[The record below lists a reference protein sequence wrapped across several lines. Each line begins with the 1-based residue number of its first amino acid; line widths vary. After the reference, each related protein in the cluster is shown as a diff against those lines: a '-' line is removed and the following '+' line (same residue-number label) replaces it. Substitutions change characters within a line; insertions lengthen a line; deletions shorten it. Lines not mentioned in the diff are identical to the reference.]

1 MTYQNLERQ
10 EDDRPLQ
17 NSPSVDFIPEGIAP
31 KRESA
36 ARGGWL
42 SGPKG
47 LLVGLLLG
55 LGLAFGATKIA
66 TSSKPEG
73 AVVEQTDPVASAS
86 VTVAVAE
93 RAPVRQTIE
102 TNGTVE
108 AFDLLSVSP
117 RASGL
122 QIESVLVREGDR
134 VVAGQ
139 VLAVLDDSVLQAQLD
154 QARAQVSAAQAQVT
168 QAQAQVAQNR
178 AGLAEAR
185 ENADR
190 YESLFAK
197 GAISG
202 EELTSRR
209 TAVATETGTV
219 GSAIAAV
226 ESAEATVRS
235 AQAEVDRLNTQLAQT
250 EVVAPESGIVA
261 SKTATVGDTANAGNP
276 LFEIISGDRLEL
288 AVKVPQAQLAQINV
302 GTTAQITSAADANL
316 QLQGQV
322 RSIDPTVDPQTRQAT
337 VKIGL
342 PGSDRLRP
350 GMFLKAEIAVG
361 SRQGLVVPA
370 DAVLPQPNGD
380 FLTYTVSDAV
390 SGPRAGGSVDS
401 QPIEAQSVKVQPVKA
416 QPVEVGARIPAAGN
430 EPAKIEIKSGLEEN
444 AAVVVEGASYLQDGE
459 FVEVV
464 R

>member
-1 MTYQNLERQ
+1 MTYQNFERQ
-10 EDDRPLQ
+10 EDDKLLQ
-17 NSPSVDFIPEGIAP
+17 DSLSVDFVPEGIAP
-31 KRESA
+31 GQETT

-42 SGPKG
+42 SGPRG
-47 LLVGLLLG
+47 LFVGLVLG

-66 TSSKPEG
+66 TSRSMEVATIG
-73 AVVEQTDPVASAS
+73 ETQPVASAS
-86 VTVAVAE
+86 VTVALAE
-93 RAPVRQTIE
+93 LASVRQTIE
-102 TNGTVE
+102 TTGTVE

-154 QARAQVSAAQAQVT
+154 QAQAQVSAAQAQVV
-168 QAQAQVAQNR
+168 QAEAQVAQER
-178 AGLAEAR
+178 AALAEAR
-185 ENADR
+185 ERVDR
-190 YESLFAK
+190 YESLFEK
-197 GAISG
+197 GAISE

-226 ESAEATVRS
+226 DSAEASVRS
-235 AQAEVDRLNTQLAQT
+235 AQAEVDRLNTQLSQT
-250 EVVAPESGIVA
+250 EVLAPESGVIA
-261 SKTATVGDTANAGNP
+261 SKTATVGDTANAGSP

-288 AVKVPQAQLAQINV
+288 AVKVPQTQLAQINV
-302 GTTAQITSAADANL
+302 GTRAQITSGSDANL

-350 GMFLKAEIAVG
+350 GMFLKADIETG
-361 SRQGLVVPA
+361 FRQGVVVPA
-370 DAVLPQPNGD
+370 DAILPQQAGG
-380 FLTYTVSDAV
+380 FIVYTVSNAPLGLNAD
-390 SGPRAGGSVDS
+390 GSVD
-401 QPIEAQSVKVQPVKA
+401 PQPVQA
-416 QPVEVGARIPAAGN
+416 RSVEVGSRIPAT
-430 EPAKIEIKSGLEEN
+430 EEVPARIEIRNGLEEN
-444 AAVVVEGASYLQDGE
+444 VAVVVEGAGYLQDGE